1 MRVGE
6 FCNREVVV
14 IEKEGSIIEA
24 AQVMREYH
32 VGDVIV
38 VKTQHGKQT
47 PLGILTD
54 RDIAL
59 EIVAKGADPESV
71 RVGDAMSL
79 ELTTVTEDDD
89 LMHVIE
95 VMRDKGIRRVPV
107 VDLDQAL
114 VGILTVDDVLDL
126 LSEVFIDIVHLVDNQ
141 RRREAK
147 TRP

>member
-6 FCNREVVV
+6 LCNREVVV

-32 VGDVIV
+32 VGDVVV
-38 VKTQHGKQT
+38 VKTQHGKQI
-47 PLGILTD
+47 PLGIFTD

-71 RVGDAMSL
+71 RVGDAMSF

-95 VMRDKGIRRVPV
+95 VMRDKGIRRIPV

-126 LSEVFIDIVHLVDNQ
+126 LSEIIVDIVHLVDNQ